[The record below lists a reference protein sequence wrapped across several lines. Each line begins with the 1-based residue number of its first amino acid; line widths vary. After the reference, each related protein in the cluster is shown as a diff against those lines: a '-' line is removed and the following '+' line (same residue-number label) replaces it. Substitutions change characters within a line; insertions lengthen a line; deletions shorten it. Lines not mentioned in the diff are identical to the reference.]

1 MCWIWAGD
9 KCKLCTSPCIK
20 AIGFSL
26 KMRNNNSKINT
37 EVRKKRWNPCRSS
50 SSQIIMIVWLFKKS
64 PYCVPKTM
72 RIIVEWRKCKTES
85 SSWKNTRTIK
95 IQSIYRQSRMTLN
108 GHKKHFDIALYYMH
122 VLVHLCMVCIH
133 AIEICKFTQANCF
146 LSSASS
152 FSFSSISS
160 RLSSS
165 WYFKQLF
172 TLQACF
178 AFCMSSYAHTT
189 QDDSITEVPEKY
201 SYMKMIAWEN
211 SERKGRK
218 CNNKKTNLV
227 YFIVWFGCCGAI
239 TNFIN

>member
-108 GHKKHFDIALYYMH
+108 GHKKPLRHCTVLYACACASMH
-122 VLVHLCMVCIH
+122 GMHPCDWNMQIYSSKLLSFVCFFFFFVVYLQQTFILLILQ
-133 AIEICKFTQANCF
+133 AIIYTAGMFCF
-146 LSSASS
+146 LHELICAHDTRWFDNRSARKI
-152 FSFSSISS
+152 FIYENDCMREQWTKGKKMQQQKNKS
-160 RLSSS
+160 RLFYRLI
-165 WYFKQLF
+165 WLLWRHHKF
-172 TLQACF
+172 
-178 AFCMSSYAHTT
+178 H
-189 QDDSITEVPEKY
+189 
-201 SYMKMIAWEN
+201 
-211 SERKGRK
+211 
-218 CNNKKTNLV
+218 
-227 YFIVWFGCCGAI
+227 
-239 TNFIN
+239 